1 MSFQAK
7 QKEPIA
13 IVGIGCRFPG
23 DVNSPNQFWNALK
36 SGFNGITDVPEDRW
50 SIDEYYDPNPDKAG
64 KIKQKKGG
72 FIKDIDKFD
81 AEFFKI
87 FPKTAERID
96 PQQRL
101 LLETTYNALE
111 DAGMKLEDFKGSKT
125 AVYMGVFMNDYW
137 DIQASQA
144 QRNHVSP
151 HVPMGV
157 SLTSIANRLSWQYD
171 LKGPSVTLDTACS
184 SSLVGVHLACNSI
197 WNNESEFALAGGVN
211 LMIRPESSLMMSKGN
226 FLCPD
231 GYCKSFDASGNGYV
245 RSEGVGVI
253 LLKPL
258 SKAIKDGDDIYATIK
273 GTAVNSDGYTEDG
286 FTVPNP
292 TAQTDMLRQAY
303 KNAKVEPSQVA
314 FVEAHGTGTKVGDP
328 IETSAFG
335 NVFSEGR
342 DQEKP
347 LIIGSVKS
355 NMGHLEAAA
364 GIAGIIK
371 LALSIKNKQIPK
383 NLHFETPNPG
393 IKFDEWKLKVP
404 TQLMDWPSEQIIGGI
419 NSFGAGGTNA
429 HAVLEGYT
437 KENNEVE
444 NKEKALLEDDISLY
458 CISAQSET
466 ALQKM
471 VEKHIIFLNETT
483 DTLQDICYNLG
494 QYRSNLKNRLTIAV
508 SSKEELLD
516 ALEAYLNNESRVGM
530 ASTEDTGFNPKVG
543 FIFSG
548 QGPQWFGMGRQLL
561 TTEPVFKS
569 VIEKIDKILQKIAGW
584 SLLEELV
591 KSEEESRISETRI
604 AQPAIMAVQIGLM
617 EMWKAAGISPEGVV
631 GHSIGEVAAAYTSG
645 ALSLE
650 QAVDVIYNRS
660 RGQDKATGKGKML
673 AAALTVEEAEKEI
686 VGVEDV
692 VSIAA
697 INGPKMLTF
706 SGDEAP
712 LEKIAERLDKKDIFH
727 RFLRVN
733 VPFHSHHME
742 PLKDELISD
751 LRHIQPQEA
760 TIALYSTV
768 SGKQESGS
776 HLVSEYWYANVRESV
791 YFTDAVR
798 EMIKDGFNTFV
809 EIAPHPVLAT
819 GAVDLLKEAGV
830 EGHLITSIRRKE
842 AEKQVFMKN
851 VGVMYSLN
859 HALPW
864 ENICSGAQKKVSV
877 PKYQW
882 QKESFWF
889 ETEEHKAKRIG
900 TKVHP
905 MLNSNVA
912 SNVNKGNFI
921 WDIQLDKNEEPYI
934 LDHQVDD
941 VIIFPGTGH
950 LEIATAVGQASF
962 GEKFG
967 FLEDIKF
974 ENALFLPD
982 DGEMPHVRLEI
993 SSNEGDYTISTK
1005 PRNQDDAEWTK
1016 HSYGKINALGD
1027 QFISSPSDINSI
1039 KERVNRRMPIVPMY
1053 NELKSAGLL
1062 YGDTF
1067 RAITGLWTAK
1077 DEVLSEVTLHDS
1089 IEYGVE
1095 KYNVHPAVLDACLHT
1110 IFAAKKNEAE
1120 AKRGIYLPVGIER
1133 FKVFAQPDKKVY
1145 THVTVSECTEAYL
1158 CGDFQVYNQDGT
1170 LVAEIQGFKGK
1181 YIEGSRGES
1190 KNEIY
1195 KPCYEYQWV
1204 LPEEESLNE
1213 KNTGGKY
1220 LIFADAQSIYKEI
1233 EQRIVEKGGEVII
1246 VKQGV
1251 NYINDDNSNFVIN
1264 PIDVSHYDNMIDSIG
1279 NDIQHV
1285 IYLWSFDIQTSDKES
1300 LEVFTQ
1306 LQEHFSIST
1315 LNLVRTLG
1323 GKDLT
1328 VQTWLVTSGSEKV
1341 IEEDESIQLA
1351 QSPIYGIGRVAKNEF
1366 PLLPVRIVDMNQTMS
1381 ADDLNKLI
1389 NVISSEQEGKEEESE
1404 FAIRNNEVY
1413 VRRLVAVDGDIAD
1426 ERAPHLMNAFGSN
1439 YRAEVRENGILNSLS
1454 LRAFYPEKLQKEEVR
1469 IAVKA
1474 TGLNFKDVVNGMGIL
1489 SQEAVAGG
1497 VAEDTLGLECSGI
1510 VTEVGDGVSHVKVGD
1525 EVIAWAAYSLAGVT
1539 TASSHCVVAKP
1550 SNLNWEKAAS
1560 LSVVYLTAH
1569 YGLNHLAHIEKG
1581 DKVLIHAAT
1590 GGLGLAAIQL
1600 AQNVGAEIY
1609 ATAGSDEKRDY
1620 LRSIGIKNIY
1630 DSRSLDFA
1638 GQIKVDTNGYGVDV
1652 VLNSLTGKAITQ
1664 SFKCLAPFGTFVEV
1678 GKADIYNNSKLPL
1691 KRFGENIS
1699 FHVVDLDRLMAQK
1712 PRLASKL
1719 YQEVADLF
1727 KEEKVEGHPLK
1738 VFPVSEAG
1746 KALKYLSQ
1754 VGHIGKVIVAMD
1766 DTMVEVLPAHDLRF
1780 DNNAAYVVSGGAS
1793 GFGLE
1798 VAKWIA
1804 ENGAGELILLSRSG
1818 AKSDYDKDVIAYME
1832 SLGVKV
1838 QLPKVNITHEETLK
1852 KIFDEVSSPIKGI
1865 IHSAAVLDDCTMPNL
1880 DADRFMRVYSPKAMG
1895 AWALH
1900 KASLGHDLDFF
1911 LSFSSISAVFGL
1923 PGQAN
1928 YSSANNFLDR
1938 LATYRQSLGLVG
1950 NSVNLGVLGDYA
1962 GMSKDGG
1969 QVIDVLE
1976 AQGWTM
1982 LTLKQIRETF
1992 SKIILQRSTQRMVAN
2007 LDFKRFRDFF
2017 PQLATDMRFAELMN
2031 TDSVDGSGS
2040 GGSLKDQ
2047 VIAKDGEE
2055 KHTFLQEQLQQAL
2068 AKILGTSP
2076 EKVDIPTPIS
2086 KMGLDS
2092 LMQNQIRN
2100 WISQKLEV
2108 NYPLMKIAKGP
2119 SLVELAEDLIK
2130 GFEAESTE
2138 EKVPEITTDIS
2149 GIEDADDLET
2159 IGDKW
2164 FVHRKREDDARI
2176 RLFCFHPVGAGAS
2189 MFNHFLYEAHQ
2200 DIDVYAVQLPGRENR
2215 KDENHLTQFFD
2226 VIDELEKQILPLL
2239 DKPFAFYGHSFG
2251 GILAYELQHRL
2262 REKHQL
2268 CPEHSFVS
2276 GTISAHLTPTW
2287 RNDRDTIHKTADD
2300 TNSEAKL
2307 MGLMSYIDDEAF
2319 VRQILPIMRK
2329 DMELIMGYDYQDKE
2343 NFTWPITAFAAEE
2356 DEVVLPEEMKPW
2368 KQHTDGPFEI
2378 HVLHGD
2384 HWFLSRN
2391 KEFILNKVAD
2401 NLLSEELID

>member
-1 MSFQAK
+1 MSNQHHG
-7 QKEPIA
+7 KEPIA

-23 DVNSPNQFWNALK
+23 EVNSPKEFWEALK
-36 SGFNGITDVPEDRW
+36 SGFNGITEVPEDRW
-50 SIDEYYDPNPDKAG
+50 SITEYYDPNPDKAG

-101 LLETTYNALE
+101 LLEATYNAME
-111 DAGMKLEDFKGSKT
+111 DSGMKLENFKGSNT

-184 SSLVGVHLACNSI
+184 SSLVGVHLACNAI
-197 WNNESEFALAGGVN
+197 WNNESDMALAGGVN
-211 LMIRPESSLMMSKGN
+211 LIIRPESSLMMSKGN

-231 GYCKSFDASGNGYV
+231 GYCKSFDARGNGYV
-245 RSEGVGVI
+245 RSEGVGVM
-253 LLKPL
+253 LMKPL
-258 SKAIKDGDDIYATIK
+258 SKAIADGDDIYATIK
-273 GTAVNSDGYTEDG
+273 GTSVNSDGYTEDG

-292 TAQTDMLRQAY
+292 DAQAAMLRQAY
-303 KNAKVEPSQVA
+303 KNAGIAPHEVG

-335 NVFSEGR
+335 QVFAEGR
-342 DQEKP
+342 ESDKP
-347 LIIGSVKS
+347 LVIGSVKS

-371 LALSIKNKQIPK
+371 LTLSIKNRQIPQ

-393 IKFDEWKLKVP
+393 IKFEEWKLKVP
-404 TQLMDWPSEQIIGGI
+404 TELMAWPSEKVIGGI

-429 HAVLEGYT
+429 HAVLEAY
-437 KENNEVE
+437 EP
-444 NKEKALLEDDISLY
+444 EKIAPAEEEGEKLVNDISLY
-458 CISAQSET
+458 TISAQSEA
-466 ALQKM
+466 ALKAM
-471 VEKHIIFLNETT
+471 VAHHISFLNNTT
-483 DTLQDICYNLG
+483 ASLQDICYSLG
-494 QYRSNLKNRLTIAV
+494 KYRSNLQFRLSVAV
-508 SSKEELLD
+508 GDKEELLE
-516 ALEAYLNNESRVGM
+516 ALEAYLNDESRVGM
-530 ASTEDTGFNPKVG
+530 VTSEDTGLKPKVG

-548 QGPQWFGMGRQLL
+548 QGPQWFGMGRQLMQ
-561 TTEPVFKS
+561 TEPIFKS
-569 VIEKIDKILQKIAGW
+569 VIDRIDAILSKLADW
-584 SLLEELV
+584 SLVEELS

-617 EMWKAAGISPEGVV
+617 EMWKAAGVQPEGVV

-645 ALSLE
+645 ALTLE
-650 QAVDVIYNRS
+650 QAVDVIFNRS

-673 AAALTVEEAEKEI
+673 AAAMTVEEAKKEI
-686 VGVEDV
+686 IGVEDV

-706 SGDEAP
+706 AGDVAP
-712 LEKIAERLDKKDIFH
+712 LEEIAARLDSRDIFH

-742 PLKDELISD
+742 PLKDELIAD
-751 LRHIQPQEA
+751 LRHIAPKKA
-760 TIALYSTV
+760 DISLYSTV
-768 SGKQESGS
+768 SGKQEDGT

-798 EMIKDGFNTFV
+798 SMIQDGFNTFV
-809 EIAPHPVLAT
+809 EIAPHPVLAS
-819 GAVDLLKEAGV
+819 GAIDLLKEAGV
-830 EGHLITSIRRKE
+830 EGALVASIRRKE
-842 AEKQVFMKN
+842 AEKQIFMQN
-851 VGVMYSLN
+851 LGLMHQLN
-859 HALPW
+859 YPVQW
-864 ENICSGAQKKVSV
+864 EKACPGATQKVEV
-877 PKYQW
+877 PTYAW

-889 ETEEHKAKRIG
+889 ETEEHKAKRTG

-905 MLNSNVA
+905 MLNSAVA
-912 SNVNKGNFI
+912 SNVDEGNFI

-950 LEIATAVGQASF
+950 LEIATAAGQASF
-962 GEKFG
+962 GEQFG
-967 FLEDIKF
+967 FLEDIRF

-993 SSNEGDYTISTK
+993 SSLEGDYVISTK
-1005 PRNQDDAEWTK
+1005 PRNQEEAEWTQ
-1016 HSYGKINALGD
+1016 HSRGKINALGD
-1027 QFISSPSDINSI
+1027 HFTSEPANLEEV
-1039 KERVNRRMPIVPMY
+1039 KTRVNRRMPIVPMY
-1053 NELKSAGLL
+1053 NELKNAGLL

-1067 RAITGLWTAK
+1067 RAITGLWTSK
-1077 DEVLSEVTLHDS
+1077 GEVLSEVTLHDD
-1089 IEYGVE
+1089 IEYGAE
-1095 KYNVHPAVLDACLHT
+1095 RYNVHPAVLDACLHT
-1110 IFAAKKNEAE
+1110 IFAGKKHEQDN
-1120 AKRGIYLPVGIER
+1120 KRGIYLPVGIDR
-1133 FKVFAQPDKKVY
+1133 FKVFAKPEKKVF
-1145 THVTVSECTEAYL
+1145 THVTISRVDDKFI
-1158 CGDFQVYNQDGT
+1158 CGDFQVFNADGT
-1170 LVAEIQGFKGK
+1170 LVAEIQGFTGK
-1181 YIEGSRGES
+1181 YIEGSRGEG
-1190 KNEIY
+1190 KHEIY
-1195 KPCYEYQWV
+1195 KPCFEYQWMQ
-1204 LPEEESLNE
+1204 PEEAFANATEISGNILV
-1213 KNTGGKY
+1213 
-1220 LIFADAQSIYKEI
+1220 FADTKGIHAPL
-1233 EQRIVEKGGEVII
+1233 VEKLEQAGGQII
-1246 VKQGV
+1246 TVSQG
-1251 NYINDDNSNFVIN
+1251 NAFEKTGANAYSIN
-1264 PIDVSHYDNMIDSIG
+1264 PIETADYAQLLDAVGSVEKI
-1279 NDIQHV
+1279 V
-1285 IYLWSFDIQTSDKES
+1285 YLWATDLQTNDDASFEA
-1300 LEVFTQ
+1300 FNQ
-1306 LQEHFSIST
+1306 LQEHFCMST
-1315 LNLVRTLG
+1315 LNMLRTVG

-1328 VQTWLVTSGSEKV
+1328 MDTWLITRGAEKV
-1341 IEEDESIQLA
+1341 LGTDTKVELA
-1351 QSPIYGIGRVAKNEF
+1351 QAPVYGLGRVSKNEF
-1366 PLLPVRIVDMNQTMS
+1366 PMLPVRI
-1381 ADDLNKLI
+1381 ADLSVTPTAEEI
-1389 NVISSEQEGKEEESE
+1389 NTLADIILTTQEGKEEDTE
-1404 FAIRNNEVY
+1404 FAIRGEEVML
-1413 VRRLVAVDGDIAD
+1413 RRLVPVDGDIVD
-1426 ERAPHLMNAFGSN
+1426 SRATIDMPASGSA
-1439 YRAEVRENGILNSLS
+1439 YQAEVQENGILNSLA
-1454 LRAFYPEKLQKEEVR
+1454 LRAFNPTAPQAGEVQ

-1474 TGLNFKDVVNGMGIL
+1474 AGLNFKDVVNGMGIL
-1489 SQEAVAGG
+1489 SEEAVAGG
-1497 VAEDTLGLECSGI
+1497 VAGAALGLECSGI
-1510 VTEVGDGVSHVKVGD
+1510 VTAIGEGVSNVKIGD
-1525 EVIAWAAYSLAGVT
+1525 EVIAWAANCLAGLT
-1539 TASSHCVVAKP
+1539 TAPAHCVVRKP
-1550 SNLNWEKAAS
+1550 QNISHELASS
-1560 LSVVYLTAH
+1560 LSVVFLTAH
-1569 YGLNHLAHIEKG
+1569 YGLNHLARMEEG

-1590 GGLGLAAIQL
+1590 GGLGIAAIQL
-1600 AQNVGAEIY
+1600 AKLVGAEIY
-1609 ATAGSDEKRDY
+1609 ATAGSEEKRAY
-1620 LRSIGIKNIY
+1620 LREMGIKHIY
-1630 DSRSLDFA
+1630 NSRTLEFA
-1638 GQIKVDTNGYGVDV
+1638 DQIMADTNGEGVDI

-1678 GKADIYNNSKLPL
+1678 GKADIYGNSKLPL

-1712 PRLASKL
+1712 PRLATRL
-1719 YQEVADLF
+1719 YDEVTALF
-1727 KEEKVEGHPLK
+1727 AEEKVAGHPLEI
-1738 VFPVSEAG
+1738 FPVSKAG
-1746 KALKYLSQ
+1746 EALKYLSQ
-1754 VGHIGKVIVAMD
+1754 VGHIGKVVVNMEEES
-1766 DTMVEVLPAHDLRF
+1766 VPVLPAHELQF
-1780 DNNAAYVVSGGAS
+1780 SAEAAYVVSGGAS

-1798 VAKWIA
+1798 VAKWMA
-1804 ENGAGELILLSRSG
+1804 ENGAGELVLLSRSG
-1818 AKSDYDKDVIAYME
+1818 TKSDYDREVVAYME
-1832 SLGVKV
+1832 SLGCKV
-1838 QLPKVNITHEETLK
+1838 SLPKVDITDEAALK
-1852 KIFDEVSSPIKGI
+1852 GIFAEVAAPIKGL

-1880 DADRFMRVYSPKAMG
+1880 DANRFMRVYNPKAMG

-1900 KASLGHDLDFF
+1900 KASLGHDMDFF

-1938 LATYRQSLGLVG
+1938 LATYRQSLGLAG

-1992 SKIILQRSTQRMVAN
+1992 AKIILQGSTQRMVAN
-2007 LDFKRFRDFF
+2007 LDFKRFKDFF
-2017 PQLATDMRFAELMN
+2017 PQLATDRRFAELMN
-2031 TDSVDGSGS
+2031 ASNGDGAGA

-2047 VIAKDGEE
+2047 VMAKSADEQAP
-2055 KHTFLQEQLQQAL
+2055 FLQEQLQHAL

-2076 EKVDIPTPIS
+2076 DKIDIPTPIS

-2092 LMQNQIRN
+2092 LMQNQVRN

-2119 SLVELAEDLIK
+2119 SLVDLAADLLAGFAAEDTA
-2130 GFEAESTE
+2130 EAKT
-2138 EKVPEITTDIS
+2138 PEITTDIS
-2149 GIEDADDLET
+2149 GIEQADDLE
-2159 IGDKW
+2159 ILGDKW
-2164 FVHRKREDDARI
+2164 FVHKKREDNAKL

-2189 MFNHFLYEAHQ
+2189 MFNQFIYEMNEEV
-2200 DIDVYAVQLPGRENR
+2200 DVYAVQLPGRENR
-2215 KDENHLTQFFD
+2215 KDETNLTEFFD
-2226 VIDELEKQILPLL
+2226 VIDELERVMLPLL

-2262 REKHQL
+2262 REKHGL

-2287 RNDRDTIHKTADD
+2287 RNQRDTIHETADE

-2329 DMELIMGYDYQDKE
+2329 DMELIMGYDYQDKQ
-2343 NFTWPITAFAAEE
+2343 NFEWPITAFAAEE
-2356 DEVVLPEEMKPW
+2356 DEVVLPEEMAPW
-2368 KQHTDGPFEI
+2368 AQHTDGKFEL

-2391 KEFILNKVAD
+2391 KDFIMSTVEKA
-2401 NLLSEELID
+2401 LLSTTVEK